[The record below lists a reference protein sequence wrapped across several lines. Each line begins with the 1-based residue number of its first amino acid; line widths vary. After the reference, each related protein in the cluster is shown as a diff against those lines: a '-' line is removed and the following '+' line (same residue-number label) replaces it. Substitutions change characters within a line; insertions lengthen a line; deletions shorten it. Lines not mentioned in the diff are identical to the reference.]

1 MHLDLWAPGSGLTL
15 GAVLVTA
22 FLLGVVHGV
31 TPDEHTWPITF
42 SYAVG
47 SYSTRGGMKAGF
59 AYSAAFTL
67 QRAIGSELAALAL
80 FPFLRTSAI
89 ETPMYLIVGLVMAM
103 AGIAVRR
110 KGRVFHIHGLRTV
123 MHAEGEEPERIVSM
137 PMAMV
142 HGFVAGWGF
151 GAFALILYT
160 VLAPQMPSRWLGF
173 VPGLLFGL
181 GTMVTQIVIGAVVG
195 AWMQSHKLT
204 PLQIRRVARRVAG
217 NTLLFGGVAFILA
230 AVLGYV
236 APGLASFEIATP
248 LHIHNLD
255 RLGLDFALVIVT
267 VAGVGISTLWLALRQ
282 ELRSSP
288 GAQTPGGPGT
298 HLAGDA
304 SQVDGDGGGQDP
316 ELKPPAGPLM
326 APAGGGAS
334 Q

>member
-1 MHLDLWAPGSGLTL
+1 MHVDLWAPGSGLTL

-80 FPFLRTSAI
+80 FPFLRSAAI

-110 KGRVFHIHGLRTV
+110 KGRVFHLHGLRTV
-123 MHAEGEEPERIVSM
+123 MHAEGEEPEQIVSM

-160 VLAPQMPSRWLGF
+160 VLAPQMPDRWLGF

-181 GTMVTQIVIGAVVG
+181 GTMVTQIVIGALVG
-195 AWMQSHKLT
+195 AWMQSHQLT
-204 PLQIRRVARRVAG
+204 PPQIRRIARKVAG

-230 AVLGYV
+230 AALGYL
-236 APGLASFEIATP
+236 APGLAAFEIPTP

-267 VAGVGISTLWLALRQ
+267 VAGVGMSTLWMALRQ
-282 ELRSSP
+282 ELRAAPDRS
-288 GAQTPGGPGT
+288 T
-298 HLAGDA
+298 
-304 SQVDGDGGGQDP
+304 
-316 ELKPPAGPLM
+316 PAGPGSD
-326 APAGGGAS
+326 ATGGGSHCDTEGGCGDPEPPSPAGSKMAQAGGRANP
-334 Q
+334 